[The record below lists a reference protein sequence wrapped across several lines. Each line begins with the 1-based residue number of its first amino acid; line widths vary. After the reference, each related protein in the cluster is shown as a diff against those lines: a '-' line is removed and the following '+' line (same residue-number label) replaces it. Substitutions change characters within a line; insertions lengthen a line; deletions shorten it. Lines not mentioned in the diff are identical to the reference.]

1 MTRSLFILLLC
12 LLLGLTSLV
21 QAETVRYVNEN
32 AAAALRAGAGPR
44 FKIVK
49 SLPGGTAVTVLQVD
63 EKKGFSMV
71 RTQEGV
77 SGWVAT
83 RELTDTPSTRQ
94 RLAELQQNLER
105 LKAENARLQQ
115 AFGGADAASRYSQ
128 LLEENERLGQEV
140 ARLRKLT
147 GGNFNLD
154 EQNRI
159 LQERIVNLERDL
171 QIAQQERQSLADSRQ
186 NTLFLLGAGVLLAG
200 LVLGGLLPGRTTAK
214 ASSWREL

>member
-1 MTRSLFILLLC
+1 MIRLSLLLC
-12 LLLGLTSLV
+12 LLLSLVAPV

-32 AAAALRAGAGPR
+32 ASAALRGGAGPR

-63 EKKGFSMV
+63 EKKGFSQV
-71 RTQEGV
+71 RTQEGA
-77 SGWVAT
+77 SGWVLT

-94 RLAELQQNLER
+94 RLAELQQNLGQ

-115 AFGGADAASRYSQ
+115 AFGGGDVASRYSQ
-128 LLEENERLGQEV
+128 LLEENERLGQEL

-159 LQERIVNLERDL
+159 LQERLINLEREL
-171 QIAQQERQSLADSRQ
+171 QITQQERQALVDSRQ

-200 LVLGGLLPGRTTAK
+200 LILGWFLPGRSVTKTG
-214 ASSWREL
+214 SWREL

>member
-1 MTRSLFILLLC
+1 MTRSLFILC

-44 FKIVK
+44 AKIVK
-49 SLPGGTAVTVLQVD
+49 SLPGGTAVNVLQVD

-71 RTQEGV
+71 RTQEGL

-105 LKAENARLQQ
+105 LKTENARLQQ

-159 LQERIVNLERDL
+159 LQERVINLERDL

-200 LVLGGLLPGRTTAK
+200 LILGWLLPGRSTAK
-214 ASSWREL
+214 SSSWREL

>member
-1 MTRSLFILLLC
+1 MTRWLFILC
-12 LLLGLTSLV
+12 LLLSLPSLV
-21 QAETVRYVNEN
+21 QAETIRYVNEN
-32 AAAALRAGAGPR
+32 APAALRIGAGPR

-94 RLAELQQNLER
+94 RLADLQQNVER

-115 AFGGADAASRYSQ
+115 AFGGADVASRYSQ

-171 QIAQQERQSLADSRQ
+171 QIAQQERQSMADSRQ

-200 LVLGGLLPGRTTAK
+200 LVLGWLLPGRSAAK
-214 ASSWREL
+214 SSSWREL